1 MAENILVRGV
11 NWVGDAVM
19 TIPALRALKN
29 ACPQSNI
36 VLLVKPS
43 VAPVF
48 EKNPDIDEI
57 IFYEN
62 EHKGFFGKIRLA
74 YKLRKTGFSRAVLL
88 QNAFDAALI
97 AFLAGIPERIGYN
110 RDGRGSLLTKAVPFN
125 NEDRKMHHIN
135 YFLNLVSSLIPHPS
149 SLIPYENCP
158 WIFLSPDERMAARQ
172 RLSGL
177 RRPLLGI
184 NPGAAYGP
192 AKRWAPER
200 FVEIAN
206 WFMRDTGGSVVVFG
220 NKSEEGIAEQI
231 CRHAEWEM
239 EPGVSSQGSIQNAE
253 CGMQNAE
260 IKSKIQNSK
269 SKINSSELLNLAGKT
284 TLRELISLISECD
297 IFLSN
302 DSGPMHIAYAVGTPL
317 VAIFG
322 STDPK
327 LTGPAGEDSIVLNSG
342 LSCSPCFDRI
352 CRENDLRCLYAIT
365 AEDVYHALKGLL
377 PARPAVFFDRD
388 GTLCRDAH
396 YLNDWKDLEI
406 FPETESI
413 RTLKERGF
421 SLIGVTNQS
430 GIKKGIVDEGF
441 MRDINRVFIDKY
453 GFDDFYYCPH
463 GPEDNCSCRK
473 PEPGMLLRAR
483 RDHKIDLRRSYVV
496 GDKEADMLVAKAVGA
511 KAVLVLTGRHKESI
525 HADFIVK
532 DLKEAVDLIF
542 RETEGRYQ

>member
-29 ACPQSNI
+29 ACPQSKI

-74 YKLRKTGFSRAVLL
+74 YKLRRIGFSRAVLL

-135 YFLNLVSSLIPHPS
+135 YFLNFVSYLIPHTSSLIPD
-149 SLIPYENCP
+149 ENRP

-177 RRPLLGI
+177 KRPVLGI

-192 AKRWAPER
+192 AKRWVPER

-220 NKSEEGIAEQI
+220 NKSEEGIAEHI
-231 CRHAEWEM
+231 CRQIEVGKLRNYED
-239 EPGVSSQGSIQNAE
+239 E
-253 CGMQNAE
+253 E
-260 IKSKIQNSK
+260 IKGEAASPLNFSTSQ
-269 SKINSSELLNLAGKT
+269 LLNFAGKT

-322 STDPK
+322 STDPM
-327 LTGPAGEDSIVLNSG
+327 LTGPAGEGSIVLNSG

-352 CRENDLRCLYAIT
+352 CRENDLRCMYAIT
-365 AEDVYHALKGLL
+365 SEEVYHALKGLL
-377 PARPAVFFDRD
+377 PVRPAVFFDRD

-396 YLNDWKDLEI
+396 YLNDWKGLEI

-413 RTLKERGF
+413 RTLKERGL

-441 MRDINRVFIDKY
+441 VKDLNRVFIDRY
-453 GFDDFYYCPH
+453 GFDAFYYCAH
-463 GPEDNCSCRK
+463 GPEDHCSCRK

-525 HADFIVK
+525 YADFIVK
-532 DLKEAVDLIF
+532 DIKEAVDLIL

>member
-1 MAENILVRGV
+1 MAEYILVRGV
-11 NWVGDAVM
+11 NWVGDTVM

-29 ACPQSNI
+29 AYPQSKI

-57 IFYEN
+57 IFYEK
-62 EHKGFFGKIRLA
+62 EHKGFFGKIRLV
-74 YKLRKTGFSRAVLL
+74 YKLRRIGFSKAVLL
-88 QNAFDAALI
+88 QNAFDAALT

-125 NEDRKMHHIN
+125 NEDRKIHHID
-135 YFLNLVSSLIPHPS
+135 YFLNLVSALSSQSSAFSPH
-149 SLIPYENCP
+149 ETRP

-172 RLSGL
+172 RLSAL
-177 RRPLLGI
+177 KRPVLGI

-192 AKRWAPER
+192 AKRWVPER

-220 NKSEEGIAEQI
+220 GKSEEGIAEQI
-231 CRHAEWEM
+231 CRHAERGRTEAIGDRHWAKGNEHYS
-239 EPGVSSQGSIQNAE
+239 ELITHN
-253 CGMQNAE
+253 
-260 IKSKIQNSK
+260 
-269 SKINSSELLNLAGKT
+269 SELLNLAGKT

-322 STDPK
+322 STDPW
-327 LTGPAGEDSIVLNSG
+327 LTGPAGEGSIVLNSG
-342 LSCSPCFDRI
+342 LSCSPCFERI
-352 CRENDLRCLYAIT
+352 CKENDLRCMYAIT
-365 AEDVYHALKGLL
+365 TDDVYHALKGLL
-377 PARPAVFFDRD
+377 PVKPAVFFDRD

-396 YLNDWKDLEI
+396 YLSDWKDFEI
-406 FPETESI
+406 FPETESVKA
-413 RTLKERGF
+413 LKERGF

-441 MRDINRVFIDKY
+441 VRDLNRVFIDRY
-453 GFDDFYYCPH
+453 GFDDFYYCAH
-463 GPEDNCSCRK
+463 GPEDHCSCRK

-483 RDHKIDLRRSYVV
+483 TGHKIDMRRSYVV
-496 GDKEADMLVAKAVGA
+496 GDKEADMLLARAVGA
-511 KAVLVLTGRHKESI
+511 KAILVLTGQHKESI
-525 HADFIVK
+525 YADFIVK
-532 DLKEAVDLIF
+532 DLKEAVDLILK
-542 RETEGRYQ
+542 ETKG